1 MSRPIRTPARPTMG
15 RRRFLRDLGVSA
27 AAVPLLVG
35 LDSLYAKAQ
44 VPTIPKARF
53 SMIPRARCSRSLR
66 AQESFWSSTA
76 CL

>member
-1 MSRPIRTPARPTMG
+1 MSGPTRLQTKVTMS

-44 VPTIPKARF
+44 VAAVPNFRGELP
-53 SMIPRARCSRSLR
+53 SQP
-66 AQESFWSSTA
+66 Q
-76 CL
+76 